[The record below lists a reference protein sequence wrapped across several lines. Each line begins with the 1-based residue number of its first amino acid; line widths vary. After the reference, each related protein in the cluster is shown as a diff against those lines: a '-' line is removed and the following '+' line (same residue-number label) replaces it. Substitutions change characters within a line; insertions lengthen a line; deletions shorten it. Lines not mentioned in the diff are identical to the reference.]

1 MAALSLLAGITS
13 LAAVARGAE
22 AKEAEAAR
30 VDVLSWLLGKPRPEV
45 VEELARPRWRPV
57 PRGRHALLVEAPV
70 IADVF
75 AMQRALFELDATD
88 RLRAVTVHLLPDRTG
103 DAGATLELYA
113 DARALLLRRLGNPA
127 WSRDEGA
134 LGGATASALFA
145 GRLVRCVQ
153 WERDGT
159 VRLGIPRS
167 PSGELRV
174 EIQRANGPLPPAD
187 GYWGRDF

>member
-1 MAALSLLAGITS
+1 
-13 LAAVARGAE
+13 
-22 AKEAEAAR
+22 
-30 VDVLSWLLGKPRPEV
+30 VLSWLPGKPRPEV
-45 VEELARPRWRPV
+45 VEELARARWPSV

-70 IADVF
+70 LADVF
-75 AMQRALFELDATD
+75 AVQRTLLELDAVD
-88 RLRAVTVHLLPDRTG
+88 RLRAVTVQLLPDRTG
-103 DAGATLELYA
+103 DAGATLDLYA
-113 DARALLLRRLGNPA
+113 DARALLLRRLGNPT

-134 LGGATASALFA
+134 TGGATASALFA

-153 WERDGT
+153 WDRETT

-174 EIQRANGPLPPAD
+174 EIQLADGPLPPAE